1 MRDLLRF
8 EFRRLFLRTSLYVC
22 IGVVLIPVIFMFIIT
37 AATSNTDG
45 GNFLFFAVTN
55 YQILSMMI
63 GAGNLTT
70 ISIIFTSIFVCE
82 DQARGTIKTI
92 HSLGYSKFKL
102 FFAKYIASASASV
115 MMFLAV
121 TFLGLI
127 CSQIYGKSYEE
138 ASHSGLFLSL
148 YSAENEPDIYIYIVQ
163 QLTVILAVHSFYFLV
178 AQMVQKTGLS
188 IVLGIFLPGLISG
201 GVGIIAT
208 MLSSIV
214 QDNQVL
220 AEKIQEAY
228 MTFMMYWLPTN
239 TLSISSLLSL
249 VGSLIYPVS
258 ILVNIGYV
266 IVFTGAA
273 ALVSYKKEIK

>member
-148 YSAENEPDIYIYIVQ
+148 YSAENEPDIFIYIVQ